1 MEIIT
6 LIQSAKEFSER
17 SSPDYY
23 QSINYLNKALNSLNE
38 NDSTLKYFIFKEI
51 IEILE
56 LEPSIESSLTIPPLE
71 MLSQLSQ
78 NGDDQSQFILASI
91 YGTGVYTGLVPM
103 DAGRSLLLTQSSAMS
118 GDYLANMA
126 MGYRHLYGIGVPESC
141 EHAIKHY
148 ELSANEA
155 ARAIESRGY
164 ALFSDKSYLY
174 NIKMKSRE
182 IDEELVDFY
191 THLSNE
197 GDATA
202 ALSLAVMHMTGSKL
216 LPQSYSKAID
226 CLYTA
231 SLSTNRQNAAAVA
244 LLGYLLVLG
253 FKPSNPLPITI
264 KEIVDRLHAI
274 KDPVASTALGYAY
287 YQGIG
292 VHVNITRAVELLQS
306 AAGKHTDA
314 GYYLGEIFMGRGIPD
329 GFEGPKIDMSAAL
342 QYYRTSSQKGNVL
355 ALHRVGVMA
364 SLGLGGPRHCASAVN
379 SFKSVS
385 ERGDWMT
392 KLTTANKLYSIG
404 NSAAAVIIFTRFAF
418 IGVEVAQANAAHI
431 LSKSYCPS
439 WMQLSD
445 NYNQSTLYLVPRSD
459 WIEAI
464 SFNITN
470 NNTSLPTNDSI
481 QLSNYRTSVHCDL
494 RSLQFYS
501 LSSDQRNSDS
511 YIRIGDLYYYGLA
524 GLSPNKPEAAVFY
537 QKSADLKLTHAIFN
551 LALMYQFGDGIQQDF
566 HLAKR
571 YYDQAADYDIDARLP
586 RSIALLGMSIHKCL
600 LNVMGQ
606 ENFQL
611 VFKSIYPHILS
622 IYRLISHLLTITNQ
636 FKYNNKQ
643 RGSNTSSEWLKI
655 LFKYSKESLRLIDRT
670 LDGIISVCN
679 VCVNSF
685 LSVLSWYIGWKITQR
700 HMYNY
705 ISKFLTDFV
714 ASDVITLE
722 NYLLLGLTV
731 LLMYLID
738 ILRRRRIN

>member
-1 MEIIT
+1 MTDNSEMEIIT
-6 LIQSAKEFSER
+6 LIQSAREFSEQP
-17 SSPDYY
+17 SPDYY
-23 QSINYLNKALNSLNE
+23 QSISYLNKALNNLNE
-38 NDSTLKYFIFKEI
+38 NDSTLRYFIFKEV

-56 LEPSIESSLTIPPLE
+56 LEPSIESSLAVPPLE

-78 NGDDQSQFILASI
+78 NGDDQSQFILAFI

-141 EHAIKHY
+141 EIALKHY

-174 NIKMKSRE
+174 NIKTKSRE

-226 CLYTA
+226 CLYAA

-244 LLGYLLVLG
+244 LLGYLLILG
-253 FKPSNPLPITI
+253 FKPSNTLPITI
-264 KEIVDRLHAI
+264 KEIVDRLRSI

-292 VHVNITRAVELLQS
+292 VNVNITRAVELLQS
-306 AAGKHTDA
+306 AVGKHTDA
-314 GYYLGEIFMGRGIPD
+314 GYYLGEIYMGRGIPD

-355 ALHRVGVMA
+355 ALH
-364 SLGLGGPRHCASAVN
+364 
-379 SFKSVS
+379 
-385 ERGDWMT
+385 
-392 KLTTANKLYSIG
+392 
-404 NSAAAVIIFTRFAF
+404 SAAAIITFTRFAF

-439 WMQLSD
+439 WMQLPN
-445 NYNQSTLYLVPRSD
+445 NYNQTTIYLLPRSD

-470 NNTSLPTNDSI
+470 NSTNLPINDSI
-481 QLSNYRTSVHCDL
+481 QLANYGTSVHCDL

-586 RSIALLGMSIHKCL
+586 RSIALLGMTLHKCL
-600 LNVMGQ
+600 LNLMGH

-611 VFKSIYPHILS
+611 VFQSIYPHLLS
-622 IYRLISHLLTITNQ
+622 IYRLISQLLTITNQ
-636 FKYNNKQ
+636 FKHNNKQ
-643 RGSNTSSEWLKI
+643 RGSNTSGGWLKS
-655 LFKYSKESLRLIDRT
+655 LLLRYSKESVRLIDRS
-670 LDGIISVCN
+670 LDGVISVCN

-685 LSVLSWYIGWKITQR
+685 LSVLSWYVGWKRRDYTGELPAPWTNSPADVSSR
-700 HMYNY
+700 HFETKTN
-705 ISKFLTDFV
+705 
-714 ASDVITLE
+714 
-722 NYLLLGLTV
+722 
-731 LLMYLID
+731 
-738 ILRRRRIN
+738 